1 VAFDRLYRADRGAAI
16 AQAAAPA
23 TQAVSS
29 VRALGSTR
37 KRRTVQHPKIL
48 SDGRERKVAD
58 DLEKRVQR
66 SFEGTDALEE
76 KLKNALLE
84 IAHEINELRVHGG
97 AQARDTSQ
105 SADMDV
111 RGVDQ
116 SES

>member
-1 VAFDRLYRADRGAAI
+1 
-16 AQAAAPA
+16 
-23 TQAVSS
+23 
-29 VRALGSTR
+29 
-37 KRRTVQHPKIL
+37 
-48 SDGRERKVAD
+48 VAD
-58 DLEKRVQR
+58 DLVERVQR
-66 SFEGTDALEE
+66 TFEGTDELEE

-84 IAHEINELRVHGG
+84 IARDINELRVYGC